1 MTDENAFTSTSYYQI
16 ILLSGLT
23 IVVGLFILNKIKN
36 AQETFLEKVKCS
48 SGALYGIQEMFN
60 DTKAAA
66 DLLSELHKDMRNFT
80 DQLVKKYCS
89 NTYTNLLKSGHN
101 SASQLMYFPNI
112 EKSGLSNED
121 ICQSVTRLKTRVN
134 IIEVEEAP
142 HEEGSSS
149 YTIDKDKLMAL
160 CLREKPDTTKFHDY
174 NTLWF
179 VVAHELAHMMSVSEG
194 HNEEFMKHFK
204 FILYESVEQGLYHS
218 VNYKATPITYCGVRV
233 TNNPIYSGY

>member
-1 MTDENAFTSTSYYQI
+1 MIEDITYYQA
-16 ILLSGLT
+16 ILTFLT
-23 IVVGLFILNKIKN
+23 IVIGLCILIRIKN
-36 AQETFLEKVKCS
+36 AQEGFLEKVKCS

-66 DLLSELHKDMRNFT
+66 ELLNELHIDMRNFT
-80 DQLVKKYCS
+80 DKLVKKYCN
-89 NTYTNLLKSGHN
+89 NTYTNLIKNGTGKST
-101 SASQLMYFPNI
+101 SESQLMYFPNI
-112 EKSGLSNED
+112 EKSGLTNED
-121 ICQSVTRLKTRVN
+121 VCQSVTRLKTRVN

-149 YTIDKDKLMAL
+149 YTLDKDTLMAI
-160 CLREKPDTTKFHDY
+160 CLREKPDTTRFHDY

-218 VNYKATPITYCGVRV
+218 VNYKSTPITYCGVRV